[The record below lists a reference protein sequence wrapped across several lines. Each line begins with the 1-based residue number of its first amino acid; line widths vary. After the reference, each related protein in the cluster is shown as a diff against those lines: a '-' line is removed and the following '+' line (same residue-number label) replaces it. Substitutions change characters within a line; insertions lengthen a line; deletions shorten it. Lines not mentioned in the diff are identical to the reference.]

1 MPKRLRRNV
10 GKFFKTRREFFK
22 KNLSIFRLLLTKF
35 ESTKNTKKGQ
45 PILGQDKTVLN
56 RKSYGNICI
65 FLVSI
70 YNRYSIIN
78 YLYFELYQYF

>member
-45 PILGQDKTVLN
+45 PILGQDNET
-56 RKSYGNICI
+56 
-65 FLVSI
+65 
-70 YNRYSIIN
+70 
-78 YLYFELYQYF
+78 